1 MKITA
6 RHNNK
11 QQKNRNVMKSTTL
24 TIAIAMTLMVAAS
37 LNANAIEENN
47 QEVKLSE
54 EAYVN
59 DVPFDTKTIV
69 ANLDEDK
76 VNKSEQSNQDVE
88 MPEEEYVNDVNVD
101 TRQVVKEQFSSIIK
115 TTGRFFQSVK
125 EGLKNF
131 SEKGYIKN
139 NELNLVKL
147 YTDIVLENQESEVR
161 LEEESYVDDVP
172 FDTEKVTEQLN
183 HK

>member
-1 MKITA
+1 
-6 RHNNK
+6 
-11 QQKNRNVMKSTTL
+11 MKSTTL
-24 TIAIAMTLMVAAS
+24 TIAIAMILLAVTS
-37 LNANAIEENN
+37 LNANIINANN
-47 QEVKLSE
+47 NEVKLSE
-54 EAYVN
+54 EDYVN
-59 DVPFDTKTIV
+59 DVPFDTKAIV

-76 VNKSEQSNQDVE
+76 VSKSEQSNQNVE
-88 MPEEEYVNDVNVD
+88 MPEEDYVNDVNID

-125 EGLKNF
+125 KGLKNF

-147 YTDIVLENQESEVR
+147 YTDIVLEDQESDVR

-172 FDTEKVTEQLN
+172 FDTEKVTEQLK